1 MSAMTARTAA
11 RRPGASPLV
20 GHRPADRTSPCAPG
34 STERLRRL
42 RGGAPTIGHGEA
54 GPSVAQAQSGPPT
67 GIPGVLL
74 TGPPTGA
81 PLGPLSGTRS
91 EQAVLRPGRPPAHSS
106 ARPSAR
112 AAGLAG
118 CGLGVL
124 GAVALSSAPAQAA
137 PVEFPEWAVVTGS
150 TPDAAGLDAAA
161 AAANL
166 WTFSWSTA
174 PDGTVTFAYA
184 DGTVSSTQDP
194 VARPVGQASTGT
206 AAQTPTPP
214 SPSPAPLAVQS
225 LADPLWGPAGTGPAA
240 PAAPAPDPAAPD
252 LDPGLDDLA
261 RVAST
266 VFADQGAPSAAD
278 PSLDRAGSQQGGGQS
293 PADPSSS
300 SAGTGAGVAD
310 ADLVA
315 TARQGLGGSY
325 VWGGNDFGAW
335 DCSSFVQWVYAQHGL
350 QLPRVTW
357 EQFATATPTAAP
369 RPGDLVSQNGGS
381 HVGIYLGGD
390 RMISALNPQEGT
402 IEHSVHDMALD
413 GYYTVR

>member
-1 MSAMTARTAA
+1 MSPMTARTAT
-11 RRPGASPLV
+11 RRPSASPSV
-20 GHRPADRTSPCAPG
+20 GRRPADRSSPCAPG

-42 RGGAPTIGHGEA
+42 RGGAPATGLGEA
-54 GPSVAQAQSGPPT
+54 GPSAAEAPSGPPT
-67 GIPGVLL
+67 GIPGILL
-74 TGPPTGA
+74 TGPPAGA
-81 PLGPLSGTRS
+81 RS
-91 EQAVLRPGRPPAHSS
+91 ERAVLRPGRPPAHS
-106 ARPSAR
+106 SAR

-124 GAVALSSAPAQAA
+124 GAVALSGAPAQAA
-137 PVEFPEWAVVTGS
+137 PIEFPEWAVVTGS

-214 SPSPAPLAVQS
+214 SPALAVQS

-240 PAAPAPDPAAPD
+240 PAAPAPDPAAPE

-261 RVAST
+261 QVAST

-278 PSLDRAGSQQGGGQS
+278 PSLDRAGSQQGGGQ
-293 PADPSSS
+293 PATDPSSS
-300 SAGTGAGVAD
+300 SAGTGTGVAD

-315 TARQGLGGSY
+315 TARQGLGGAY